1 MSEQIEFFIAIQI
14 ISIFL
19 LILIERS
26 VLKKW
31 KKNRNNLEIFVFF
44 FTIVILMGTIIRL
57 FNLIGLSIDFTIGG
71 GLTLY
76 FILVLITITFPLDF
90 ILYLK
95 QLKRFYLLPMISSL
109 YIGLAIY
116 LYNLISIFILY
127 AIICVIINLDLA
139 YKGWKNRNGMVFM
152 ISIYVIINGLFPNK
166 GSLFVSIITFFS
178 IILLYCGST
187 SGFIDKYFFVDK
199 EEKQRLQNI
208 WISKILI
215 EEKA

>member
-95 QLKRFYLLPMISSL
+95 QLKRF
-109 YIGLAIY
+109 
-116 LYNLISIFILY
+116 
-127 AIICVIINLDLA
+127 
-139 YKGWKNRNGMVFM
+139 
-152 ISIYVIINGLFPNK
+152 
-166 GSLFVSIITFFS
+166 
-178 IILLYCGST
+178 
-187 SGFIDKYFFVDK
+187 
-199 EEKQRLQNI
+199 
-208 WISKILI
+208 
-215 EEKA
+215 